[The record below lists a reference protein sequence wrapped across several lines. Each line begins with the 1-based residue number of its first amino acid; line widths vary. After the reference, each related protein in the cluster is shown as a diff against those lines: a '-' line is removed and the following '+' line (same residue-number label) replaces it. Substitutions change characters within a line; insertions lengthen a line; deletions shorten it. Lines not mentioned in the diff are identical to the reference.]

1 MSTSYSIDPSR
12 HLVRIILSGQADL
25 NETIDVLNSVVN
37 DRSYQTDLDFLFDV
51 ANITHYMTYD
61 ELSSLYEYYK
71 ATMEKKITGKVAVV
85 ITKPLQ
91 YGITRIAATIFSAKK
106 IEVEAFYTEEKALD
120 WLQK

>member
-1 MSTSYSIDPSR
+1 M
-12 HLVRIILSGQADL
+12 
-25 NETIDVLNSVVN
+25 NETIDVLNSVIN
-37 DRSYQTDLDFLFDV
+37 DRLYQTGLDFLFDV
-51 ANITHYMTYD
+51 GAITHYMTYD

-71 ATMEKKITGKVAVV
+71 ATMEKRITGKIAVV

-120 WLQK
+120 WLRKH